1 MRLSRL
7 RPCLAAAVL
16 ALGAPVLR
24 AEAPAGPA
32 TAEAQLREA
41 LRSATLQLRT
51 AQGDFT
57 GAKAEKEQAQRENE
71 DLAKRLAELERQ
83 AAADRTAAR
92 TNLANLN
99 SQLAAKD
106 AESARLAE
114 ALKKA
119 KDANDEAVR
128 VSNQR
133 EQARVEL
140 VQLLAEQTRTAS
152 ELRAQNREL
161 FRIGNEVLDRY
172 ESFGLGQALAAR
184 EPFTKLT
191 RVKLQNLVQDYRD
204 ELETQRAKLPAVAP
218 AATTAATP

>member
-1 MRLSRL
+1 MRLYRL
-7 RPCLAAAVL
+7 LPCLAAVL
-16 ALGAPVLR
+16 ALCAPVLR
-24 AEAPAGPA
+24 AEAPAGAA
-32 TAEAQLREA
+32 TAETQLREA
-41 LRSATLQLRT
+41 LRAATVQLRT
-51 AQGDFT
+51 AQGDLA
-57 GAKAEKEQAQRENE
+57 GAKAEKEQALRDNE
-71 DLAKRLAELERQ
+71 DLAKRLAALERQ
-83 AAADRTAAR
+83 AAADRTAAK

-106 AESARLAE
+106 TESARLAD

-119 KDANDEAVR
+119 KDANDEALR
-128 VSNQR
+128 ISGQR

-140 VQLLAEQTRTAS
+140 VQLLVEQTRTAS

-204 ELETQRAKLPAVAP
+204 ELETQRAKLPAAS
-218 AATTAATP
+218 ATTAAVTP